1 MGDALPCDL
10 QDEVEDSHDDEDDLY
25 VIRCNKM
32 AENVERLQMAF
43 NSTKW
48 FRDTQRVQNRAKRP
62 SWWVNENSHEEF
74 EGSLEIIT
82 MTKMITKKMIRL
94 TMKIMPEPKER
105 DLYPR
110 PGFSHTPATR

>member
-48 FRDTQRVQNRAKRP
+48 FRDTQRVQKPKDPPGGSMKTVMRNLRARWK
-62 SWWVNENSHEEF
+62 
-74 EGSLEIIT
+74 
-82 MTKMITKKMIRL
+82 
-94 TMKIMPEPKER
+94 
-105 DLYPR
+105 
-110 PGFSHTPATR
+110 